1 MVESL
6 KYMQKIETGD
16 HLVLLYGNEKI
27 GETVASFIAESLK
40 RNERCMYV
48 NGDTD
53 TDEMLACLSKI
64 IDVDKVIEKNQL
76 FILDKS
82 EAYSKNGVFVPDK
95 MIDLLKSESRAAT
108 SDGYSGLSVTGELS
122 WVLDYEDG
130 REKIIEYEWK
140 LNDRVF
146 SNHPVTALCRYNLDK
161 FTPSMI
167 KSIIELHPF
176 IIHDGMINENPYYVE
191 PEGYRDNKVEE
202 YEVMSWLKNINSFT
216 KTKSKFISDIE
227 KRDREYQDLFN
238 RIQDGICVSQVDESM
253 KEVIITKANKAAEKL
268 SGFTTEEL
276 IGKNISSLD
285 PTPGL
290 MDLASTVP
298 IGFETTF
305 ETELLKSDGSVV
317 AVEINTKLYEE
328 NSKRFILTVARDIS
342 LRKKYMEDILTT
354 VTNFL
359 EIHDKYTKGHS
370 EKVALLARQTAK
382 AMGLRP
388 EKVNE
393 AYLTGLVHDIG
404 KMLIPDEILN
414 KVKDLDEQEYETI
427 MMHPVWAYD
436 AISKNEELGGIA
448 KNARHHHERWDGNGY
463 PDGLKGDEIPIIS
476 QILIVADAYDA
487 MTSKRTYRDAM
498 TKERAIAELRA
509 FKGTQ
514 FPPDIVDVF
523 IEKVLK

>member
-27 GETVASFIAESLK
+27 GETVASFIAESLN

-64 IDVDKVIEKNQL
+64 IDVDKVIEKKQL

-176 IIHDGMINENPYYVE
+176 IIHDGMINENPYYVQ

-227 KRDREYQDLFN
+227 KKDREYHDLFN
-238 RIQDGICVSQVDESM
+238 RIQDGICVSQVDESI
-253 KEVIITKANKAAEKL
+253 KQVTITKANKAAEKL
-268 SGFTTEEL
+268 SGFTTDEL
-276 IGKNISSLD
+276 IGKSISSLD

-290 MDLASTVP
+290 MDLASTLPV
-298 IGFETTF
+298 GFETTF
-305 ETELLKSDGSVV
+305 ETELLKSDGSSV

-359 EIHDKYTKGHS
+359 EIHDEYTKGHS

-382 AMGLRP
+382 AMGLCP

-487 MTSKRTYRDAM
+487 MTSERTYRDAM
-498 TKERAIAELRA
+498 TKERAIAEMRA
-509 FKGTQ
+509 FNGTQ